1 MCELLGI
8 ASSVPV
14 DIAFS
19 FSGFVLRGGQTGPH
33 ADGWG
38 VSLYHER
45 FARTFIEERPAHDS
59 PLARF
64 LHDNPIETQ
73 LAVAHIRKKTL
84 GKARLENTHPFVRV
98 FQRRHIVFA
107 HNGTLLHVRDRRL
120 TTETPLGDT
129 DSEHAF
135 CWLLERLRETYP
147 SGYPEDAEELGATVF
162 RLANDLGSDGIFN
175 FLLADG
181 RFLFARC
188 GDNLVHILRK
198 PPLGVATL
206 VDNEV
211 QVDFARVMRGSSGS
225 LAVVA
230 TAPLTRDE
238 PWVRATPGTLWVF
251 HDGELVRTFEG
262 LPEAAHVAATAW
274 RPSNGPPP
282 AAPR

>member
-8 ASSVPV
+8 ASSVSI

-19 FSGFVLRGGQTGPH
+19 FFGFVQRGGRTGPH

-38 VSLYHER
+38 VSLYHDR
-45 FARTFIEERPAHDS
+45 FARTFIEEKPAHAS

-64 LHDNPIETQ
+64 LNDNPIETR

-84 GKARLENTHPFVRV
+84 GLARLENTHPFVRV
-98 FQRRHIVFA
+98 FQGRHLVFA
-107 HNGTLLHVRDRRL
+107 HNGTLPHVRERSL
-120 TTETPLGDT
+120 GWETPLGDT

-135 CWLLERLRETYP
+135 CWLLERLREIYP
-147 SGYPEDAEELGATVF
+147 SGYPEDAERLGQTMF
-162 RLANDLGSDGIFN
+162 ELANELGSDGIFN

-188 GDNLVHILRK
+188 GDSLVHILRE
-198 PPLGVATL
+198 PPLGQATL
-206 VDNEV
+206 VDDEV
-211 QVDFARVMRGSSGS
+211 QVNFAQVMRGAGS

-238 PWVRATPGTLWVF
+238 TWTSATPGTLWVF
-251 HDGELVRTFEG
+251 HDGALVKTFAG
-262 LPEAAHVAATAW
+262 RPEAAQVAITAW
-274 RPSNGPPP
+274 RPGAEE
-282 AAPR
+282 AAT